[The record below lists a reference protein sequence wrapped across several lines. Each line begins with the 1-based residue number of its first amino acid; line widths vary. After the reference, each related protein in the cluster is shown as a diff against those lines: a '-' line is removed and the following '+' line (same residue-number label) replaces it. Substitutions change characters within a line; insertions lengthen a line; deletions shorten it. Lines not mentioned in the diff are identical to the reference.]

1 MRTQT
6 ISLQKRAI
14 ALLSALVLAI
24 SMACV
29 APLSALAID
38 SSGFAGTIQATGQ
51 TAQVAIGDTISMAAS
66 TESGYQ
72 FKITV
77 ETEGDY
83 HVDYAITNTDDDTG
97 AATINKH
104 SGLLT
109 PSEAG
114 TVTVTAYLLDC
125 AQPSQV
131 PSTPCYE
138 DNVIATATKTVTIT
152 DNTGDYGVQGND
164 LQIKL
169 DTTQYT
175 VSVDPS
181 STSSAYVNNV
191 SGITA
196 EDGVISIAYSQN
208 YGIGSNT
215 IQAYEAL
222 NAGRIVL
229 KNSAGNPVM
238 ILGDDMWLS
247 QQSSGSKT
255 DLTVSFDVS
264 ELASDTYTLVF
275 DSSYEAGNG
284 KDGNPGSALGSS
296 VAFNFGI

>member
-1 MRTQT
+1 
-6 ISLQKRAI
+6 
-14 ALLSALVLAI
+14 
-24 SMACV
+24 MACV

-104 SGLLT
+104 SGILT

-125 AQPSQV
+125 DKAQTQD
-131 PSTPCYE
+131 TPCDW

-152 DNTGDYGVQGND
+152 ENTAGDYGFQGNN
-164 LQIKL
+164 LQIKMTSF
-169 DTTQYT
+169 DPQV
-175 VSVDPS
+175 VSSS
-181 STSSAYVNNV
+181 STAYVNSLSNV
-191 SGITA
+191 TAVDGYYSFDITQNFGTGSDFA
-196 EDGVISIAYSQN
+196 AFVTSNDSAINLYRGQNSTPVCSLGDGTLNLVGTSQ
-208 YGIGSNT
+208 SNNVT
-215 IQAYEAL
+215 VQIPDIL
-222 NAGRIVL
+222 T
-229 KNSAGNPVM
+229 AGNYTLTFDSNYQSANGRT
-238 ILGDDMWLS
+238 LGA
-247 QQSSGSKT
+247 
-255 DLTVSFDVS
+255 TVSFTFTIS
-264 ELASDTYTLVF
+264 
-275 DSSYEAGNG
+275 
-284 KDGNPGSALGSS
+284 
-296 VAFNFGI
+296 